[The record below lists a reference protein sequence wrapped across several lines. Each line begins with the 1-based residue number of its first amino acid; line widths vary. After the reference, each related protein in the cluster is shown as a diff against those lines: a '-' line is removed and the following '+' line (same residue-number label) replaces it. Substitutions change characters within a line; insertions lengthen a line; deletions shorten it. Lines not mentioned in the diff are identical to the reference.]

1 MKGVVCKVAKP
12 EEMPV
17 DKNGKRADLVT
28 DGNST
33 INRMNIGRLYE
44 HYFNAVSD
52 TIVQEIRLATGI
64 REGDKH
70 ASDKMLNIY
79 TTNRPVFDQ
88 LYAKLMDYY
97 AILSPSMAKWYLSC
111 DETTKVEHLAYCAK
125 KFIYLYLPTDNPV
138 SYSDAQ
144 ILLEKKFKPLKDKV
158 TYFYEGKLIESTEDI
173 MIASMYIMLLEKTGD
188 DWSAVASAKLQA
200 FGIIAQI
207 SRSDKFTSPIRGQ
220 AVRGMAE
227 ADTRNAVSYMDAEL
241 TAEHYDRNNN
251 PETHEMVVAA
261 ILSSDKPTDIERLID
276 RNKHKFNGAKPIQIV
291 RHIAQCAGW
300 RFKYQPDETYM

>member
-1 MKGVVCKVAKP
+1 
-12 EEMPV
+12 MPV
-17 DKNGKRADLVT
+17 DKHGKRADLVT
-28 DGNST
+28 DGKST

-52 TIVQEIRLATGI
+52 TIVREIRVATGVNA
-64 REGDKH
+64 GDKH
-70 ASDKMLNIY
+70 ASEKMLNVY
-79 TTNRPVFDQ
+79 NNNRAVFDG

-97 AILSPSMAKWYLSC
+97 AILSPSMAKWYTQCS
-111 DETTKVEHLAYCAK
+111 EQTKVEHLAYCAK

-144 ILLEKKFKPLKDKV
+144 ILLEQKFKPLKDKV
-158 TYFYEGKLIESTEDI
+158 TYFYEGKLIESIEDI
-173 MIASMYIMLLEKTGD
+173 MIASMYIMMLEKTGD

-227 ADTRNAVSYMDAEL
+227 ADTRNAVSYMEAEL
-241 TAEHYDRNNN
+241 TAEHFDRNNN
-251 PETHEMVVAA
+251 PETHEMVVAE
-261 ILSSDKPTDIERLID
+261 ILRSKYPTNIERLID

-300 RFKYQPDETYM
+300 KFVYHPDETYM